1 VRLAAWELPGPPQ
14 GKVCCGVL
22 SGCSPRLAVVVAP
35 TWELGIH
42 LVPTVLPEE
51 VELTPFCSVQGQR
64 CWLGGIGELHRQ
76 TKKFLLTL
84 FYVAGIM
91 KGQEGK
97 S

>member
-1 VRLAAWELPGPPQ
+1 MRLASWELPGPPQ

-22 SGCSPRLAVVVAP
+22 SGYSPRLAVVVAP
-35 TWELGIH
+35 TWGLGIH

-51 VELTPFCSVQGQR
+51 VELTPFALFKASAVG
-64 CWLGGIGELHRQ
+64 WEALGELHGQ

-84 FYVAGIM
+84 FYVAGIIE
-91 KGQEGK
+91 GQEGK